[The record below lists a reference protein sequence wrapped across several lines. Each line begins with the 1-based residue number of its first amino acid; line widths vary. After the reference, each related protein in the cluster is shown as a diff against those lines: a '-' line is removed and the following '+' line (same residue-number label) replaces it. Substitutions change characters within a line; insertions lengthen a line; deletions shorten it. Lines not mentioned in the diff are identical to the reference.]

1 MKQKQGVRRVWE
13 LSKIFSFFSF
23 LVSSSNI
30 YIVTDKQSKE
40 YLDNLRHSTAHLLAA
55 AVLELYP
62 SAKRTIGPSI
72 ENGFYYDF
80 DMGEVK
86 LSEEDF
92 PKIEAKM
99 KELVKLWKSF
109 EKKNVTIEE
118 AKEFYKDNEYKI
130 ELIEEFSKENNDL
143 TFVNSGEY
151 SDLCRGGHVNYP
163 ESEIKHFKLLS
174 VAGAYWRGHEK
185 NKMLTR
191 IYGTCFSTKVE
202 LDKYLENLELA
213 KKYDHRKLGQELG
226 LFTISEKVGQG
237 LVLWMPNGNIIKEQI
252 ENWAKKTEEEWGYK
266 RVTTPSIT
274 KSGLF
279 HTSGHLPYYKDDMY
293 PPMKLDDSEEEYF
306 LKPMNCPHHHTI
318 FAAQQHSY
326 RDLPL
331 RLAEYGNCYRYEA
344 SGELFGLMRVR
355 GFAQNDAHIY
365 CTEDQAV
372 EEFVNVMKLHEYYYK
387 TLGITDYHLELSLR
401 DPNDT
406 KKYHGN
412 EEMWIKAEKLMREA
426 VKQVDIPMVEEIG
439 NAAFYGPKIDF
450 IIHSKIGREFAI
462 STNQIDLYMG
472 ERFGL
477 KYTDK
482 DGIEKTP
489 VIIHRAPLGSH
500 ERFIGFLIEHFGGA
514 FPTWLSPVQV
524 KILPISEKH
533 ADYANEIVKELRVHG
548 LRVEL
553 DERSETLGNKIRNAQ
568 NEKVPYMLI
577 MGDKE
582 IEENSISIR
591 NRSGENSTMQLSKFI
606 DIIKNEI
613 EKYQ

>member
-1 MKQKQGVRRVWE
+1 M
-13 LSKIFSFFSF
+13 
-23 LVSSSNI
+23 
-30 YIVTDKQSKE
+30 TTHKQSKE
-40 YLDNLRHSTAHLLAA
+40 YLDNLRHSCAHLLAA

-62 SAKRTIGPSI
+62 TAKRTIGPSI

-80 DMGEVK
+80 DMGDIK
-86 LSEEDF
+86 LSDEDF

-99 KELVKLWKSF
+99 KELVKSWKGF
-109 EKKNVTIEE
+109 EKKKVTIEE
-118 AKEFYKDNEYKI
+118 AEEAYLNNEYKL
-130 ELIEEFSKENNDL
+130 ELIKELTINHQPL
-143 TFVNSGEY
+143 TFVNSGNY
-151 SDLCRGGHVNYP
+151 SDLCRGGHVGHP

-174 VAGAYWRGHEK
+174 VAGAYWRGSEK

-202 LDKYLENLELA
+202 LAEYLANLELA
-213 KKYDHRKLGQELG
+213 KKFDHRKLGQELE

-237 LVLWMPNGNIIKEQI
+237 LVLWMPKGNVIKEQI

-318 FAAQQHSY
+318 FDATQHSY

-331 RLAEYGNCYRYEA
+331 RLAEYGNCYRYES

-365 CTEDQAV
+365 CTEEQAV

-387 TLGITDYHLELSLR
+387 TLGITNYHLELALR
-401 DPNDT
+401 DPNNT

-412 EEMWIKAEKLMREA
+412 EEMWAKAEKLMREA

-439 NAAFYGPKIDF
+439 SAAFYGPKIDF
-450 IIHSKIGREFAI
+450 IIHSKIGRQFAI
-462 STNQIDLYMG
+462 STNQIDLFMG

-482 DGIEKTP
+482 DGKEKTP

-500 ERFIGFLIEHFGGA
+500 ERFIGFLIEHFAGA

-524 KILPISEKH
+524 KVLPISEKH
-533 ADYANEIVKELRVHG
+533 INYANKIVNELRDNG
-548 LRVEL
+548 LRVEV
-553 DERSETLGNKIRNAQ
+553 DERNETLGNKIRNAQ
-568 NEKVPYMLI
+568 NEKVPYMI
-577 MGDKE
+577 VTGDKE
-582 IEENSISIR
+582 QETGNISVR
-591 NRSGENSTMQLSKFI
+591 NRVGENSTMQLSKFI
-606 DIIKNEI
+606 EDIKKEI
-613 EKYQ
+613 EEKKI